1 MYAHISVI
9 SQDNTKRLFFEGK
22 PFIWWKDIVYMLAS
36 ILTKDKKENLDWLRY
51 ANKYAEETQ
60 YTDKGFYKEY
70 DFVVLMLNTKF
81 KY

>member
-1 MYAHISVI
+1 
-9 SQDNTKRLFFEGK
+9 
-22 PFIWWKDIVYMLAS
+22 MLAS

-70 DFVVLMLNTKF
+70 DYVFQMLSITWKKPN
-81 KY
+81 

>member
-1 MYAHISVI
+1 
-9 SQDNTKRLFFEGK
+9 
-22 PFIWWKDIVYMLAS
+22 MLAS
-36 ILTKDKKENLDWLRY
+36 ILIKDQKENIEWLRY
-51 ANKYAEETQ
+51 ANKYAELTQ